1 MAQVELRDGD
11 IFAADCEA
19 IVCPVNCRGV
29 MGKGLALQF
38 KQRYPDNYAAYRQA
52 CLSGQLRMGQV
63 LVYQRLGAD
72 NPRYIINFPTK
83 DHWKDMSTVAHIRVG
98 LAALSA
104 QLLKHG
110 IRSVA
115 LPALGCGL
123 GGLAWGMVCREI
135 INHFATKHGELKVI
149 LFKPQSEFKT
159 ETNYFSM
166 SV

>member
-83 DHWKDMSTVAHIRVG
+83 AHWKDRSTIAHIRVG

-123 GGLAWGMVCREI
+123 GGLAWDMVHREI
-135 INHFATKHGELKVI
+135 INHFSTEHAELKVI

-159 ETNYFSM
+159 EINCFSM
-166 SV
+166 GV